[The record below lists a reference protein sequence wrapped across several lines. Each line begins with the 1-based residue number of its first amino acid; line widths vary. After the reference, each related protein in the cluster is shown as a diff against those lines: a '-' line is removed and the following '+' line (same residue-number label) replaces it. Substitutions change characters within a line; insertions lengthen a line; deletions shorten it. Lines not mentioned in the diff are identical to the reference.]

1 MLPIAVQ
8 NATKTFRL
16 TARTRASIDQARALV
31 RPPQVASSLVN
42 NEYASFGRASR
53 RWTHSAKWRPVQV
66 LDEWVVKE
74 ARPISLRQLM
84 VFGRSLTEAR
94 LISSANYVRT
104 ELPTRIAH
112 RIRDMQRLPYVVVTN
127 PHISDVYELYYTAF
141 DSFRRIKEIKTLE
154 DNERLCKEIAKM
166 LRAHLTVIPK
176 LAMGIL
182 ECSGLMPAAELDHF
196 MNTIL
201 RSRIS
206 RRVIAEQHLALTE
219 TFNAAWFSPGAK
231 LSESEFIGE
240 VFIKCIAKDVIE
252 HCAKAVQELARSDN
266 GPNTKIPEI
275 KVNGHLDASF
285 PYILSHLEYIIGEL
299 LRNSVEAVIEKHQ
312 QSRNPASDP
321 PPIEVTV
328 CEAQQHVIIRIS
340 DQGGG
345 IPRDTLPYLWSFGK
359 GPRKNQRLE
368 NLGQVP
374 LMAATLQEL
383 KVNDGKLAVLQSN
396 EHTNLHDSSLHSLST
411 RPPNLRLGMGLPLS
425 RVYAEYWAGSL
436 ELHSLEGYGVDA
448 FLQISKLGNKNEQLA
463 TRAAMDAV

>member
-1 MLPIAVQ
+1 MLPFAVH
-8 NATKTFRL
+8 NATKTLRL
-16 TARTRASIDQARALV
+16 MKSCCPRSSIQRTTCLPVPRPPALGLSIDHRRL
-31 RPPQVASSLVN
+31 R
-42 NEYASFGRASR
+42 ESR
-53 RWTHSAKWRPVQV
+53 RWAHHSAKWRPVQV
-66 LDEWVVKE
+66 LDDWVAKE

-84 VFGRSLTEAR
+84 VYGRSLTEAR

-104 ELPTRIAH
+104 ELPIRIAH

-127 PHISDVYELYYTAF
+127 PHISDVYELYYNAF
-141 DSFRRIKEIKTLE
+141 DSFRRIKEIKTLD
-154 DNERLCKEIAKM
+154 DNDRLCKEISKM

-182 ECSGLMPAAELDHF
+182 QCSGLMPADELDRF

-219 TFNAAWFSPGAK
+219 TFHSDWFSPGAK

-240 VFIKCIAKDVIE
+240 VFLKCVAKDVVE
-252 HCAKAVQELARSDN
+252 RCAKAVQDLARSAN
-266 GPNTKIPEI
+266 GPHAQIPEI
-275 KVNGHLDASF
+275 KIDGHLEATF

-299 LRNSVEAVIEKHQ
+299 LRNSVQAVID
-312 QSRNPASDP
+312 SRQGKDPATPP
-321 PPIEVTV
+321 PPIEVTL
-328 CEAQQHVIIRIS
+328 CEAPQHVIIRIS
-340 DQGGG
+340 DRGGG
-345 IPRDTLPYLWSFGK
+345 IPRDVVPYLWSFGK
-359 GPRKNQRLE
+359 GPKKDQNLE
-368 NLGQVP
+368 NLVQVP

-383 KVNDGKLAVLQSN
+383 RVDDSPVGLPDGRTGHN
-396 EHTNLHDSSLHSLST
+396 SSLTSLST

-436 ELHSLEGYGVDA
+436 ELHNLEGYGVDA

>member
-1 MLPIAVQ
+1 MLPFAVQ
-8 NATKTFRL
+8 NATRTLRL
-16 TARTRASIDQARALV
+16 TTRPRASIDSARAFNMS
-31 RPPQVASSLVN
+31 PVASRLAVDYSN
-42 NEYASFGRASR
+42 PNRINR
-53 RWTHSAKWRPVQV
+53 RWTHSTKWRPVQV
-66 LDEWVVKE
+66 LDEWVAKE

-94 LISSANYVRT
+94 LISSANYVRS

-141 DSFRRIKEIKTLE
+141 DTFRRIKEVKTLE
-154 DNERLCKEIAKM
+154 DNERLCREISKM
-166 LRAHLTVIPK
+166 LHAHLTVIPK

-219 TFNAAWFSPGAK
+219 TYNSHWFSPGAK

-240 VFIKCIAKDVIE
+240 VFIKCMAKDVIE
-252 HCAKAVQELARSDN
+252 HCAKAVQDLARSANKPD
-266 GPNTKIPEI
+266 TKIPKI
-275 KVNGHLDASF
+275 NIVGHLDASF

-299 LRNSVEAVIEKHQ
+299 LRNSVQAVIEKHQ
-312 QSRNPASDP
+312 ESGNTDSDP
-321 PPIEVTV
+321 SSIEVTV

-345 IPRDTLPYLWSFGK
+345 IPRDVMPYLWSFGK
-359 GPRKNQRLE
+359 GPLKNQRLE

-383 KVNDGKLAVLQSN
+383 RVDDKNLVALQS
-396 EHTNLHDSSLHSLST
+396 EKSGHDNSLTSLST

-448 FLQISKLGNKNEQLA
+448 FLQISKLGNKNEQLT
-463 TRAAMDAV
+463 TRATMDAV

>member
-8 NATKTFRL
+8 NATKTFWLNTRPRVSID
-16 TARTRASIDQARALV
+16 TARAFLLS
-31 RPPQVASSLVN
+31 PVASRLSVDHYYNDLN
-42 NEYASFGRASR
+42 KTR
-53 RWTHSAKWRPVQV
+53 RQWTHTAKWRPVQV
-66 LDEWVVKE
+66 LDEWVAKE

-141 DSFRRIKEIKTLE
+141 DTFRRIKEIKTLE
-154 DNERLCKEIAKM
+154 DNERLCKEISRM

-182 ECSGLMPAAELDHF
+182 ECSGLMPAAELDQF

-219 TFNAAWFSPGAK
+219 TFNSHWFSPGAK

-240 VFIKCIAKDVIE
+240 VFIKCVAKDVIE
-252 HCAKAVQELARSDN
+252 HCAKAIQDLARSAN
-266 GPNTKIPEI
+266 GPDTKIPEI
-275 KVNGHLDASF
+275 NINGHMEASF

-299 LRNSVEAVIEKHQ
+299 LRNSVQAVIEKHQ
-312 QSRNPASDP
+312 QSKNPASDP

-328 CEAQQHVIIRIS
+328 CVAQQHVIIRIS

-345 IPRDTLPYLWSFGK
+345 IPRDILPYLWSFGK
-359 GPRKNQRLE
+359 GPLKNQRLE

-383 KVNDGKLAVLQSN
+383 KVDDGKLTGLQSQKSG
-396 EHTNLHDSSLHSLST
+396 HDSSLSSLST

-448 FLQISKLGNKNEQLA
+448 FLQISKLGNKNEQLT
-463 TRAAMDAV
+463 TRATMDAV